1 MENQKIELANKNETS
16 NKAGITLNQ
25 CSDESRLDNSASITK
40 HNDFTFNATS
50 RNFNCRNLFSL
61 VIFFTI
67 LNLAQNAP
75 IPPPTIIVFSIT
87 SGNPLHMV
95 LGDSPYATTDISM
108 GKST

>member
-1 MENQKIELANKNETS
+1 MENQKIELANKDETS

-25 CSDESRLDNSASITK
+25 CSDESQLDNSITNR
-40 HNDFTFNATS
+40 NDFTFNATS

-75 IPPPTIIVFSIT
+75 PTIIVFSIT
-87 SGNPLHMV
+87 SNNPLHMV
-95 LGDSPYATTDISM
+95 LGDSPYVTTDISM